1 MKEKSLSRVKNY
13 RSVMCIRQAVKLKAS
28 AETQSLGF
36 ELATSFR
43 RWGIVLCVIH
53 FILILQ

>member
-1 MKEKSLSRVKNY
+1 
-13 RSVMCIRQAVKLKAS
+13 MCIRQAVKLKAS
-28 AETQSLGF
+28 TETQSLGF
-36 ELATSFR
+36 ELATSYR